1 MFLEEVSVSL
11 GSHLSSSSSSQFSA
25 RGCGC
30 WFFYHSKWKGLEK
43 IVLLRQELV
52 ADDYIYVIK
61 NVITP
66 VKAVSLKLT

>member
-1 MFLEEVSVSL
+1 MLALEVISVPHHSVRSQP
-11 GSHLSSSSSSQFSA
+11 GVVAVGFSHHL
-25 RGCGC
+25 
-30 WFFYHSKWKGLEK
+30 KWKGLEK

-61 NVITP
+61 NGITP